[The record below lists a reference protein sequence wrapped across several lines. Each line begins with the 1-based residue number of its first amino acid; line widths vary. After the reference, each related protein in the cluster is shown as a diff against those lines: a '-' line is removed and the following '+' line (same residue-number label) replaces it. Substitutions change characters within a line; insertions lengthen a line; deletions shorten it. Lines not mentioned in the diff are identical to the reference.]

1 MSDSTPLIEDLK
13 HLQENSRIPFS
24 TLGKTIG
31 LTAPAVAQR
40 VQKMEKEG
48 IIQGFTIKLNP
59 VKFGI
64 TIKAIITIKVGFGKF
79 KAFQKELEK
88 FDEVK
93 SWYRVTGED
102 CMIMHVHL
110 KDNPHMVQFLD
121 RITKYG
127 NTKTNIVLDDS
138 FSCALS

>member
-1 MSDSTPLIEDLK
+1 MILDKFDNEILK
-13 HLQENSRIPFS
+13 HLKENSRIPFA

-31 LTAPAVAQR
+31 LTSPAIAQR
-40 VQKMEKEG
+40 VQKMKNEG
-48 IIQGFTIKLNP
+48 VINNFTITINP
-59 VKFGI
+59 AQLGI
-64 TIKAIITIKVGFGKF
+64 SIKAIITIKVGFGKF

-110 KDNPHMVQFLD
+110 KDNPHMVRFLD
-121 RITKYG
+121 QITKYG

-138 FSCALS
+138 FSEALS